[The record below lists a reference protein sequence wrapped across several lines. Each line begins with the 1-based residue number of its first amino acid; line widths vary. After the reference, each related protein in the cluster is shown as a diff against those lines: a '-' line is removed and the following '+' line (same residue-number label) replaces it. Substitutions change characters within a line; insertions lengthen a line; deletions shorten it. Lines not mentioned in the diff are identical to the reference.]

1 MAYIRSAN
9 QDNFPAL
16 EGPSGKVY
24 RHGADS
30 RNGYIPMAFQIC
42 SPYDWKK
49 CLLPHALVLHVN
61 PQSLSESHN
70 HKIERIETMGGFVEQ
85 HWPEDLTEL
94 SADGTTGAFVNLYT
108 GLSSVNR
115 QRTIAYDRFK
125 DLYNLY
131 RNGGAL
137 YAPNGSIALQGK
149 IVLMYDRGTYIG
161 EFTQFSVEESAMTPF
176 SFTISWSF
184 KVEETLLTIPNPLR
198 GIASRLPEI
207 QGQNVTQNRTEA
219 QPVLVNGAPTTPV
232 QNIA

>member
-9 QDNFPAL
+9 QANFPAL

-137 YAPNGSIALQGK
+137 YAPNGSIVLQGK

-207 QGQNVTQNRTEA
+207 QGQNVTQTRTEA